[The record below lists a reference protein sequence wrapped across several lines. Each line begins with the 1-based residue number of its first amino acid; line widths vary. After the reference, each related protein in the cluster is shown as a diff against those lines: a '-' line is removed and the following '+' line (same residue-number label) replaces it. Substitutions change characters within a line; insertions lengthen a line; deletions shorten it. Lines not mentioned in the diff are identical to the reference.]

1 MEQIL
6 MFLKP
11 MVEAY
16 SGQLGGAIQIIAII
30 GSLRLIIKP
39 IMGLIEAYVLITPN
53 KEDDLLPV
61 KIKDN
66 KIYKSV
72 VYLLDWFASLK
83 LPKK

>member
-1 MEQIL
+1 

-11 MVEAY
+11 MIEAY
-16 SGQLGGAIQIIAII
+16 SGQLGGAVQIIAII
-30 GSLRLIIKP
+30 GSLRLLIKP

-53 KEDDLLPV
+53 KEDDLLPAQ
-61 KIKDN
+61 IKGN

-72 VYLLDWFASLK
+72 AYLLDWLASLK

>member
-11 MVEAY
+11 MIEAY
-16 SGQLGGAIQIIAII
+16 SGQLGGAIQVITII
-30 GSLRLIIKP
+30 GSLRLLIKP
-39 IMGLIEAYVLITPN
+39 VMGLIEAYVLITPS
-53 KEDDLLPV
+53 KEDDLFPA

-66 KIYKSV
+66 KIYKSI
-72 VYLLDWFASLK
+72 VYLLDWLASLK

>member
-6 MFLKP
+6 LFLKP

-16 SGQLGGAIQIIAII
+16 SGQLGGAVQIISII

-39 IMGLIEAYVLITPN
+39 IMGVIEAYVSITPTKN
-53 KEDDLLPV
+53 DDLLPA
-61 KIKDN
+61 KIKEN
-66 KIYKSV
+66 KVYKTI
-72 VYLLDWFASLK
+72 VYVLDWIGSLK